1 MIQNANIKRNLL
13 TGVVTAIPLLVTV
26 FVFSF
31 FLDLLANI
39 GRPKLIVVSNAVKP
53 VSPSLATLLL
63 EAPLLS
69 SGLAIL
75 FTLGMLYLLGWS
87 MTRLAGRQFVNT
99 VDELIRHIP
108 VVTSVYGATKRLC
121 DALQREGERGKAVV
135 LIPFPHE
142 GMKVV
147 GLLTRVLIDED
158 TGEELA
164 VVYVPTTPNPTSGY
178 LEILPVAELVPLDWT
193 VDQAMGFVVSGG
205 TSAPERIRFRPRR
218 GGSGNGTGGC
228 GAAAAGPE
236 RPIDSPEPLPVPRDP
251 DPSESSAPLPKP
263 VSARA
268 SVPVE
273 TTISA

>member
-1 MIQNANIKRNLL
+1 MLENANIKRNLL

-53 VSPSLATLLL
+53 VSPSLATLLV

-75 FTLGMLYLLGWS
+75 FTLAMLYLLGLA
-87 MTRLAGRQFVNT
+87 MTRLGGRQIVNA
-99 VDELIRHIP
+99 VEEWVRHIP
-108 VVTSVYGATKRLC
+108 LVTSVYWATKRLV
-121 DALQREGERGKAVV
+121 DALQSEGERGKAVV
-135 LIPFPHE
+135 LIPFPHQ

-147 GLLTRVLIDED
+147 GLLTRVFIDED

-164 VVYVPTTPNPTSGY
+164 AVYVPTTPNPTSGY
-178 LEILPVAELVPLDWT
+178 LEIVPLADLVRLDWT

-205 TSAPERIRFRPRR
+205 TSAPDRIRFRR
-218 GGSGNGTGGC
+218 GRDGSGDGTGGL
-228 GAAAAGPE
+228 GVAAPGPE
-236 RPIDSPEPLPVPRDP
+236 VPAQSPGPLQVPRDS
-251 DPSESSAPLPKP
+251 DPCQGSAPLLKP
-263 VSARA
+263 LGVRA
-268 SVPVE
+268 AIPAE
-273 TTISA
+273 TTPPA

>member
-1 MIQNANIKRNLL
+1 MLENANIKRYLL
-13 TGVVTAIPLLVTV
+13 TGIVTAIPLLVTV

-53 VSPSLATLLL
+53 VSPSLATLLV

-75 FTLGMLYLLGWS
+75 FTLVMLYLLGMA
-87 MTRLAGRQFVNT
+87 MTRLGGRQIVNA
-99 VDELIRHIP
+99 VEEWVRHIP
-108 VVTSVYGATKRLC
+108 LVTSVYGATKRLV
-121 DALQREGERGKAVV
+121 DALQSEGEGGKSVV

-147 GLLTRVLIDED
+147 GLLTRVFIDED

-164 VVYVPTTPNPTSGY
+164 AVYVPTTPNPTSGY
-178 LEILPVAELVPLDWT
+178 LEILPVSQLVPLDWT

-205 TSAPERIRFRPRR
+205 TSAPDRIRFRRAR
-218 GGSGNGTGGC
+218 GGSTNRGGGL

-236 RPIDSPEPLPVPRDP
+236 PPVDGPEPLPVP
-251 DPSESSAPLPKP
+251 SEPGASQVSAQLPK
-263 VSARA
+263 SLGARGA
-268 SVPVE
+268 IPAE
-273 TTISA
+273 TRISA